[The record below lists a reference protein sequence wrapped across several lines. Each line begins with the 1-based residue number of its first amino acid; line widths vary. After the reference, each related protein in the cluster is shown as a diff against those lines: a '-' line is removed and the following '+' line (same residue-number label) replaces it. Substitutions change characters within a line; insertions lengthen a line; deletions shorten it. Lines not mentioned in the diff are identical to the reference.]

1 MPIGT
6 EPAITVS
13 GAAAATTMKTMAPGP
28 SRPVRRWRSGASG
41 ARADGGGFETVAMA
55 ASLQWARPTGRT
67 ALAVEGGPPPP
78 GAGYMTETKV
88 KHPRDI
94 ERETAV
100 TLFSFDNVVRVTRG
114 GYARLPVRE
123 GAVWRSGAGCRGCRC
138 GRRWPGCAAAG

>member
-6 EPAITVS
+6 EPAMTVS
-13 GAAAATTMKTMAPGP
+13 GAAAATTMKTIEPAP
-28 SRPVRRWRSGASG
+28 SRPVSRGRSCASRAG
-41 ARADGGGFETVAMA
+41 ADGGGFETVAMA

-114 GYARLPVRE
+114 GYARL
-123 GAVWRSGAGCRGCRC
+123 
-138 GRRWPGCAAAG
+138 

>member
-41 ARADGGGFETVAMA
+41 ARADGGGFETVAIA

-100 TLFSFDNVVRVTRG
+100 TLFSFETAARVIRG
-114 GYARLPVRE
+114 GYARLPDAE
-123 GAVWRSGAGCRGCRC
+123 GVAWRSGARSRGCPC
-138 GRRWPGCAAAG
+138 VRRSPGCAAGG